1 MPHVD
6 TSYGWVRLSPC
17 LVFPWCLLLPEQLR
31 IPLPPMSS
39 VLKESAESSW
49 SSSIQRAIWV
59 ERGKNQ
65 PILDYITQY
74 HAITYYI
81 PRYTKYIPISFN
93 FLVAKHCWVPTD
105 QSCCRPCD
113 FAPPICF
120 EADPKAPVK
129 STTFRDYLII
139 WTLSAADSWTP
150 IMDDHII
157 KWAANACSGD
167 LLPYLTHSKISRSGH
182 SIEQRWTKQN
192 CKISGRHRKALGPA
206 FCVMS
211 RRRKV
216 TNSCVMEARSDLCES
231 CAFKADTLINLG
243 LRGKKRL
250 EEAGSASTSY

>member
-1 MPHVD
+1 MAESLSRFFHGVCFFQSSFAFRCLPWALFSRSLQSHLDRPVYKEQ
-6 TSYGWVRLSPC
+6 YGWR
-17 LVFPWCLLLPEQLR
+17 E
-31 IPLPPMSS
+31 
-39 VLKESAESSW
+39 E
-49 SSSIQRAIWV
+49 
-59 ERGKNQ
+59 KNQ

-81 PRYTKYIPISFN
+81 PRYTKYIIPISFN
-93 FLVAKHCWVPTD
+93 FLVARHCWVPTD

-167 LLPYLTHSKISRSGH
+167 LLPHLTHSKISRSGH
-182 SIEQRWTKQN
+182 SIEQR
-192 CKISGRHRKALGPA
+192 
-206 FCVMS
+206 
-211 RRRKV
+211 
-216 TNSCVMEARSDLCES
+216 
-231 CAFKADTLINLG
+231 
-243 LRGKKRL
+243 
-250 EEAGSASTSY
+250 